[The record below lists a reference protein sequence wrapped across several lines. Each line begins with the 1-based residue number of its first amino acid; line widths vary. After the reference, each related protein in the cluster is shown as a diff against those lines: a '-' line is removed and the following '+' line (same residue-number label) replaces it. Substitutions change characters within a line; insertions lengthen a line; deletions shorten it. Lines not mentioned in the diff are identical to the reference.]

1 MINPLVTIAIP
12 AYKCDYLKDAIQSA
26 INQTYN
32 NIEILI
38 VDDKSPYDV
47 YSIVNTFNDSR
58 IRYIRNSENIGGE
71 DPANNWNKCL
81 REAQG
86 DYFCLLCDDD
96 LYMPTFV
103 EMMLKLATKY
113 EHTHIF
119 RSRVSVID
127 IEGKCIDMY
136 PTSPEF
142 ETSENYMLDLFAGYR
157 RQTIS
162 EFMYK
167 RNEFVEKGGYC
178 NLPKAMCSDHL
189 TIILQSQYGGIASST
204 QPLVAF
210 RMSEK
215 NLSGT
220 GQNKKNIKEK
230 IISRKMYTDSIL
242 SLLMRRNVDYKD
254 IIIGRMWKQ
263 HNNANIHEL
272 SWCSKREFCFLFMH
286 RKEMY
291 INLKSFFKAIV
302 NRIKLILR

>member
-1 MINPLVTIAIP
+1 MNNPLVTIAIP

-127 IEGKCIDMY
+127 IEGKRYLNLC
-136 PTSPEF
+136 
-142 ETSENYMLDLFAGYR
+142 TSEMSLLKKVDIVIY
-157 RQTIS
+157 Q
-162 EFMYK
+162 K
-167 RNEFVEKGGYC
+167 QCV
-178 NLPKAMCSDHL
+178 P
-189 TIILQSQYGGIASST
+189 IILQSSCNHNMGG
-204 QPLVAF
+204 
-210 RMSEK
+210 
-215 NLSGT
+215 
-220 GQNKKNIKEK
+220 
-230 IISRKMYTDSIL
+230 
-242 SLLMRRNVDYKD
+242 
-254 IIIGRMWKQ
+254 
-263 HNNANIHEL
+263 
-272 SWCSKREFCFLFMH
+272 
-286 RKEMY
+286 
-291 INLKSFFKAIV
+291 
-302 NRIKLILR
+302 